1 MKVLYKI
8 ANIKIT
14 DDMVENIKNKVI
26 DRFIAN
32 LDDYEQGFIQRNNI
46 NEIMSYLADKIDDTI
61 LNVVEEDY
69 NDLYKVL
76 MGEAEDDTLDNSTI
90 LNKLLNPLSEQ
101 ILEAL
106 AKEFNKSLDVED
118 IGQDYE
124 DI

>member
-14 DDMVENIKNKVI
+14 DDMVENIKNKTI

-32 LDDYEQGFIQRNNI
+32 LDEYEQSFIQRNNI

>member
-14 DDMVENIKNKVI
+14 DDMVENIKNKTI
-26 DRFIAN
+26 DHFIAN

-61 LNVVEEDY
+61 LNVVEKDY

-90 LNKLLNPLSEQ
+90 LNKLLNPLSDQ

>member
-14 DDMVENIKNKVI
+14 NDMVENIKNKTI

-106 AKEFNKSLDVED
+106 AKEFNKSLEVED

>member
-14 DDMVENIKNKVI
+14 DDMVETIRNKAI
-26 DRFIAN
+26 DRFISN

-61 LNVVEEDY
+61 LNVIEKEY
-69 NDLYKVL
+69 NDLYEIL
-76 MGEAEDDTLDNSTI
+76 IGEAEDDTLDNSTI

-106 AKEFNKSLDVED
+106 AKEFNKSLDV
-118 IGQDYE
+118 GYE

>member
-14 DDMVENIKNKVI
+14 DDMVENIKNKTI

-76 MGEAEDDTLDNSTI
+76 MGEAEDDALDNSTI

>member
-14 DDMVENIKNKVI
+14 DDMVENIKNKTI

-32 LDDYEQGFIQRNNI
+32 LDNYEQGFIQRNNI